1 MVPAV
6 TVPQIPRCQTILRP
20 ELDGGLDE
28 PSLSDLHRNQPVL
41 QGIAPSFGE
50 FLTPHPSLQHF
61 PKSLC
66 KYIWRYIMSSQQLDQ
81 RSLLIAEIVI
91 VGSVGTV
98 GSVGGITFVHGA
110 KMVPGT
116 NAYRYVSSPGPS

>member
-1 MVPAV
+1 
-6 TVPQIPRCQTILRP
+6 
-20 ELDGGLDE
+20 
-28 PSLSDLHRNQPVL
+28 
-41 QGIAPSFGE
+41 
-50 FLTPHPSLQHF
+50 
-61 PKSLC
+61 
-66 KYIWRYIMSSQQLDQ
+66 MSSQQLDQ

-110 KMVPGT
+110 KMVPGI